1 VLGLYQPYIWEYSRL
16 NVTNTMMS
24 KRKMSENMSVEIIKK
39 CYLIMLL
46 YYFSIM
52 IEYDIFL
59 QLNQLV
65 INRWVD
71 GWDDPCLMTLAGL
84 CHRGVTSTAI
94 NAFIRGIGITR
105 RFDVLYMGIPKNMEN
120 I

>member
-1 VLGLYQPYIWEYSRL
+1 
-16 NVTNTMMS
+16 MS

-65 INRWVD
+65 TNRWVD
-71 GWDDPCLMTLAGL
+71 GWDDPCPMTLAGL

-105 RFDVLYMGIPKNMEN
+105 RFDMCYIWAFLRTWKIFKNKIIVIVLRE
-120 I
+120 